1 MPTPLDNAID
11 SALDMNASI
20 GDLFAEIGTSAH
32 PDGSILTIYR
42 NSNIALQAALLES
55 DPSRAVNDV
64 LRKTRR
70 DLQVAVALILQAAL
84 VLGQEEAQRQLELY
98 GIPVTGSINLTDET
112 QSALNAVMA
121 RFDVQA
127 ASIAALVLTN
137 ADPAQIVGD
146 ENRNGIFSGFE
157 IATSLAFWATY
168 LIWNNFDQNVWVNT
182 QTDTRPG
189 ERKDVFM
196 KVAVA
201 VLDERTTECC
211 LRVHGQVQPLDQPF
225 RLTGTPRFA
234 DEMDWPAFHNHC
246 RTSVALIN
254 ANHDKNI
261 PDSMKADA
269 NKIIEARNNKKKP
282 SRDA

>member
-1 MPTPLDNAID
+1 MPTPLDNAIG

-42 NSNIALQAALLES
+42 NSNVALQAALLES

-70 DLQVAVALILQAAL
+70 ELQVAVALILQAAL
-84 VLGQEEAQRQLELY
+84 SLGQEEAQRQLELY
-98 GIPVTGSINLTDET
+98 GIPVTTSINLTDET
-112 QSALNAVMA
+112 QSALLAVMA

-127 ASIAALVLTN
+127 AAISALVLTN
-137 ADPAQIVGD
+137 ADPLQIVGD
-146 ENRNGIFSGFE
+146 ENRSGIFSGFE

-168 LIWNNFDQNVWVNT
+168 LIWNNFDQNVWANT
-182 QTDTRPG
+182 QASSNK
-189 ERKDVFM
+189 ESFM

-201 VLDERTTECC
+201 VLDERTTDCC

-225 RLTGTPRFA
+225 HLTGTPRFA

-246 RTSVALIN
+246 RTSVSLIDV
-254 ANHDKNI
+254 NHDQGVLE
-261 PDSMKADA
+261 SMKAEA
-269 NKIIEARNNKKKP
+269 KKIIEARKNKKKP
-282 SRDA
+282 SHDA